1 MNTITLMPAYGR
13 DYHSRAKV
21 LEDWEANKDFI
32 IADITH
38 KYCGKPVNKEQ
49 LMETEPNVSVRIRYH
64 GQQRIALVEC

>member
-1 MNTITLMPAYGR
+1 MNTITLIPAYGR

-32 IADITH
+32 IADISH
-38 KYCGKPVNKEQ
+38 PYSDKPVNRSEIVSR
-49 LMETEPNVSVRIRYH
+49 EPNVSVRIRYY